1 MKCCYSPINAG
12 NMANGRNIK
21 SSHLSHL
28 GTLRK
33 DIKITIKYHKRLEK
47 KVLYIGN
54 IKPQEGV
61 QIHFLYIYSENRALV
76 ITIILRH
83 LICYRRF
90 SSRHH
95 TGYLLRGNSLFFFL
109 LCRSLDNLEQ
119 HLVWTI
125 IITDDFDIVKLYN

>member
-83 LICYRRF
+83 LTLLSKAQWLAPYRLPFERKF
-90 SSRHH
+90 SFCSCV
-95 TGYLLRGNSLFFFL
+95 G
-109 LCRSLDNLEQ
+109 
-119 HLVWTI
+119 HLTTLSNI
-125 IITDDFDIVKLYN
+125 LS